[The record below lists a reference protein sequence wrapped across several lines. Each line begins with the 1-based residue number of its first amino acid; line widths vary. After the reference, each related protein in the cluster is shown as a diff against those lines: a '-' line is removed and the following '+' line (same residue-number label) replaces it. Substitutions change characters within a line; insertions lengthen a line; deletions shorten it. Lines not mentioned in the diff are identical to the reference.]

1 MNKKEF
7 LDKLSRRL
15 NGLPKDDIDDR
26 VSFYEEMIN
35 DRIDEGK
42 TEDEAINE
50 IGNIDDI
57 VNQIVSETP
66 LTKIIKEK
74 TKPRKK
80 KSGLQLLFLI
90 LGFPLWFPLFIVGLI
105 LIFVLYLLV
114 WILVIV
120 TYSIELSLVFGGI
133 GSIIGFVIYSLSGNN
148 EIAYLGLG
156 LGCIGIAIFFIFPCL
171 GSTKITLKLTK
182 KIMHKI
188 KMSFLRKG
196 EN

>member
-1 MNKKEF
+1 MTT
-7 LDKLSRRL
+7 S
-15 NGLPKDDIDDR
+15 
-26 VSFYEEMIN
+26 
-35 DRIDEGK
+35 
-42 TEDEAINE
+42 
-50 IGNIDDI
+50 
-57 VNQIVSETP
+57 
-66 LTKIIKEK
+66 
-74 TKPRKK
+74 
-80 KSGLQLLFLI
+80 LQLLFLI

-105 LIFVLYLLV
+105 LIFVFYLLV
-114 WILVIV
+114 WILVIT

>member
-7 LDKLSRRL
+7 LDKLSHRL

-74 TKPRKK
+74 TKPKKK

-105 LIFVLYLLV
+105 LIFVFYLLV
-114 WILVIV
+114 WILVIT
-120 TYSIELSLVFGGI
+120 TYSIELSLVLGGI
-133 GSIIGFVIYSLSGNN
+133 GGIIGYVILALSGNN

>member
-7 LDKLSRRL
+7 LDELSHRL
-15 NGLPKDDIDDR
+15 KGLPKADIDDR

-42 TEDEAINE
+42 TEEEAINE

-74 TKPRKK
+74 TKPKKK

-105 LIFVLYLLV
+105 LIFVFYLLV
-114 WILVIV
+114 WILVIT
-120 TYSIELSLVFGGI
+120 TYSIELSLALGGI
-133 GSIIGFVIYSLSGNN
+133 GGIIGYVILALSGNN
-148 EIAYLGLG
+148 EIAYLGFG

-171 GSTKITLKLTK
+171 GATKVTVKLTK

-196 EN
+196 EK